1 MVTGTTNP
9 IGSTDPRDLMA
20 NAQNLDQAINDL
32 DSRRW
37 VDRFGVERL
46 TLRAVEESTP
56 DAVAARV
63 GAEAAASRAETAASE
78 AESAVVNA
86 VQKTSS
92 TGVALL
98 PEGSDAQRP
107 ATGSIPAG
115 AFVVRG
121 NTQDPADYKSEFWD
135 RVAAG
140 WKVFA
145 DRTWVGQQI
154 TVAIDAVKVWVN
166 EQIGF
171 AIVYPNGGTAAAP
184 ANAAINSRYP
194 VANPFPGHHVM
205 CVAEILVGGKWG
217 AAGWLYVASGGQG
230 MLASEFDGSIV
241 VQTGA
246 IGISH
251 GGSTIGQPNPAIT
264 GSISVAPLRVK
275 VWQVRGAT
283 S

>member
-98 PEGSDAQRP
+98 PEGNDAQRP